1 MAVENMRTC
10 VLPGLEKTD
19 AMCFDST
26 CGDGDT
32 CVLTMESVVLGDTS
46 ATAQMYVKQEQLPE
60 GKREEM
66 LTEAKALPQLKPIR
80 IKACSHVFSA
90 MELLVLVSTRGFRCP
105 VCRHGSGREV
115 QLEHAM
121 GHFRDF
127 PREVWRFLC
136 ELASVTRA
144 RLKLESEREAEHE
157 MAELRV
163 HELNVVRQL
172 PALTLAQLCSF
183 ELTVAAYVTNMT
195 TGRNAPNI
203 PKMVYRIPMRL
214 VDSAR
219 SSSDSVLESEAGRC
233 RMLSRFLSK
242 ARWYTARVD
251 LQIDGVDDEEF
262 PLVVGGPMCCVH
274 HRMHAGRPTSLIDE
288 FSGATQHGTLRITHQ
303 PCLYSGEHMVSRVCY
318 SIDKDSFRT
327 LVASVLSQTFGTGFP

>member
-1 MAVENMRTC
+1 MDADNMRTC
-10 VLPGLEKTD
+10 VLPGLDKTD
-19 AMCFDST
+19 ALTFDDT
-26 CGDGDT
+26 CVEGDT
-32 CVLTMESVVLGDTS
+32 CVLTMESVVLADTS
-46 ATAQMYVKQEQLPE
+46 AAAQMYVKQEPLPE
-60 GKREEM
+60 DKREAL

-80 IKACSHVFSA
+80 IKACWHVFSA

-144 RLKLESEREAEHE
+144 RLKLEAEREAERE

-163 HELNVVRQL
+163 LELNVVQQL
-172 PALTLAQLCSF
+172 PAHTLAQLCSF
-183 ELTVAAYVTNMT
+183 ELTVAAYVTKMT

-203 PKMVYRIPMRL
+203 PKMVYRIPLRL
-214 VDSAR
+214 VESAR
-219 SSSDSVLESEAGRC
+219 SSSDSVLEAEAGRC
-233 RMLSRFLSK
+233 RMLSRYLSK

-274 HRMHAGRPTSLIDE
+274 HRMHAGRPTGVVDE
-288 FSGATQHGTLRITHQ
+288 FSGHTQHGTLCITHQ

-318 SIDKDSFRT
+318 SIDRDSFRT
-327 LVASVLSQTFGTGFP
+327 LVASVLTQTFGTGVQ

>member
-1 MAVENMRTC
+1 MRTC
-10 VLPGLEKTD
+10 VLPGLDKTD
-19 AMCFDST
+19 ALTFDST
-26 CGDGDT
+26 CVDGDM
-32 CVLTMESVVLGDTS
+32 CVLTMESVVLADTR
-46 ATAQMYVKQEQLPE
+46 AAAQMYVKQEQLP
-60 GKREEM
+60 GDKKEEL
-66 LTEAKALPQLKPIR
+66 LTEARALPQLKPIR

-115 QLEHAM
+115 QLGHTM

-144 RLKLESEREAEHE
+144 RLWLEAEREAERE

-163 HELNVVRQL
+163 LELNVVQQL
-172 PALTLAQLCSF
+172 PAHTLAQLCSF

-219 SSSDSVLESEAGRC
+219 SSSDTVLEAEAGRS

-251 LQIDGVDDEEF
+251 LQIDGVDDEEI
-262 PLVVGGPMCCVH
+262 PLVVGGPTSCVH
-274 HRMHAGRPTSLIDE
+274 HRMHAGRPTSHVDE
-288 FSGATQHGTLRITHQ
+288 FSGHTQHGTLCITHQ

-327 LVASVLSQTFGTGFP
+327 LVASVLTQTFSMGVP